1 MRAGAGMV
9 AHSRRVTEAILSGAA
24 ANRSQAL
31 RQASITAAAPANTR
45 LAPQS
50 PSRYSRGGGELVEG
64 LGPVGPAVSTR
75 APSMSARWEID
86 LSPGTAVSPPRA
98 AAGLRM
104 GSVLFVERS
113 LN

>member
-45 LAPQS
+45 LAPQT
-50 PSRYSRGGGELVEG
+50 PSRYSPTACARRRPRS
-64 LGPVGPAVSTR
+64 PVGPAVSK
-75 APSMSARWEID
+75 P
-86 LSPGTAVSPPRA
+86 L
-98 AAGLRM
+98 
-104 GSVLFVERS
+104 
-113 LN
+113 